1 MVSNHKIRA
10 AILKATD
17 AKLRSDNWQYIIDVC
32 DLVKEDPEDGG
43 EYAMEV
49 IEERLSQQ
57 DANVVLRTLSLVVS
71 LAENCGSRLKQLIS
85 SKHFT
90 GVLFSLVES
99 RTVHATVKSEI
110 AKVVKQ
116 LADSFRDDPSLKA
129 MQDLHKKV
137 RSKAPH
143 LSQQPNIPKKKE
155 MSNDAKLKE
164 EKELEEA
171 LKLSLAE
178 YQQQKQPAASV
189 NASNSTSAVPVQQ
202 NQQTSYGVPASFVP
216 TSEPAPAQTVIKRVR
231 AMYDLTATESDELS
245 FKKGD
250 VITVVEQVY
259 RDWWRG
265 NIRGKVGIFP
275 LNYVTPITEPTKEEL
290 EREKQQEDLIFGQK
304 DKVDRLQQTL
314 KTPGIDSDITQEQQV
329 NDLYSSVTPL
339 RPQITKM
346 IGKYAQ
352 KKEDLTSLRQIL
364 ANAEMT
370 YNQLLD
376 GAANAY
382 TSPVPSQVQPHFP
395 QQVSPQFGQQVPPQ
409 FSQQVP
415 PQLGRQASPQSGQQI
430 PPQFQSQLSGQNHSL
445 GGPNPSQRLQQQQHP
460 QQQQQTY
467 QRTSYENGYQAPL
480 STNQPQQSQ
489 QAYTNGQYQQN
500 GYNVPYPMSTQNTGI

>member
-1 MVSNHKIRA
+1 
-10 AILKATD
+10 
-17 AKLRSDNWQYIIDVC
+17 
-32 DLVKEDPEDGG
+32 
-43 EYAMEV
+43 
-49 IEERLSQQ
+49 
-57 DANVVLRTLSLVVS
+57 
-71 LAENCGSRLKQLIS
+71 
-85 SKHFT
+85 
-90 GVLFSLVES
+90 
-99 RTVHATVKSEI
+99 
-110 AKVVKQ
+110 
-116 LADSFRDDPSLKA
+116 
-129 MQDLHKKV
+129 
-137 RSKAPH
+137 
-143 LSQQPNIPKKKE
+143 
-155 MSNDAKLKE
+155 
-164 EKELEEA
+164 
-171 LKLSLAE
+171 
-178 YQQQKQPAASV
+178 
-189 NASNSTSAVPVQQ
+189 
-202 NQQTSYGVPASFVP
+202 
-216 TSEPAPAQTVIKRVR
+216 
-231 AMYDLTATESDELS
+231 MYDLTATESDELS

-265 NIRGKVGIFP
+265 NIRGRVGIFP

-364 ANAEMT
+364 ANAEIT

-382 TSPVPSQVQPHFP
+382 TSPVPSQVQPQFP
-395 QQVSPQFGQQVPPQ
+395 QQVPPQ
-409 FSQQVP
+409 FGQQVP
-415 PQLGRQASPQSGQQI
+415 PQLGRQASPQFGQQI

-445 GGPNPSQRLQQQQHP
+445 GGPNPSQQLQRQQRQQ

-480 STNQPQQSQ
+480 STNQPQQSL
-489 QAYTNGQYQQN
+489 
-500 GYNVPYPMSTQNTGI
+500 SLIHI